1 MERLRT
7 ILQWI
12 MKKFILFNIGGMVY
26 YTLEVLWRGY
36 SHWTMYCLAGL
47 CFLIIGEL
55 NEGFEYEDPLV
66 YQMVSGALIITFMEF
81 MFGVLLNIILGLHIW
96 DYSDMP
102 FNVLGQICLP
112 FTVLWF
118 FLSLVAIVADD
129 YIRYLL
135 FNEEEPHY
143 IFFGRNDYYDDYYD
157 EDEEYDNYDDID
169 MVKEEEDTSDE

>member
-12 MKKFILFNIGGMVY
+12 MKKFILFNIGGVTY

-36 SHWTMYCLAGL
+36 SHWTMYCLAGI

-55 NEGFEYEDPLV
+55 NEGFEYEDPLI
-66 YQMVSGALIITFMEF
+66 YQMISAALIITFMEF

-143 IFFGRNDYYDDYYD
+143 IFFGRNDYYN

-169 MVKEEEDTSDE
+169 MSKEKEDISDE